1 MKGELDAILRP
12 EQARYL
18 ERLLPPRD
26 ALLREMEAHSERE
39 KIPSSD
45 PEVGHLL
52 EVLVRARGARRGL
65 EIGTAI
71 GYGTLSLL
79 RGSPEIR
86 VASVDPDPR
95 RLAAARGYLE
105 KAGVL
110 ARAELVEG
118 KALDVLPSLAGPFD
132 IVYVDALK
140 TEYRRYLDL
149 TLPLLAVGGL
159 VVVDNLLWKGRIAA
173 PPAGEE
179 PTADDR
185 AIAAFNPYFLS
196 HPQLRSLILPLG
208 DGVGLG
214 VKTQPLILE
223 MGGPF

>member
-1 MKGELDAILRP
+1 MKGEPDAILRP

-26 ALLREMEAHSERE
+26 ALLREMEEHSARQR
-39 KIPSSD
+39 IPSSD
-45 PEVGHLL
+45 PEVGRLL
-52 EVLVRARGARRGL
+52 EVLVRARGARRAL

-79 RGSPEIR
+79 RAGPDVQVVSI
-86 VASVDPDPR
+86 DPDPA
-95 RLAAARGYLE
+95 RLGAARGYLE

-110 ARAELVEG
+110 RRAELVQG
-118 KALDVLPSLAGPFD
+118 KALEVLPTLTGPFD
-132 IVYVDALK
+132 LVYIDALK

-149 TLPLLAVGGL
+149 ALPLVAVGGL
-159 VVVDNLLWKGRIAA
+159 VVVDNLLWKGRIAE
-173 PPAGEE
+173 PPAE
-179 PTADDR
+179 PTAEDR

-196 HPQLRSLILPLG
+196 HPQLRAVLLPLG

-214 VKTQPLILE
+214 VKTQPLVVE